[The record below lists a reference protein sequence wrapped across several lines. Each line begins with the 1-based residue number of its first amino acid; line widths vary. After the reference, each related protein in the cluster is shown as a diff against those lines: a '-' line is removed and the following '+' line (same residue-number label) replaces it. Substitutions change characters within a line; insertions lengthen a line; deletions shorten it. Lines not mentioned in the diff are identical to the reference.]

1 MYFDIHKSDKV
12 RYYYPNF
19 HMRKQRSTNLPKTT
33 QLKSHEWNSSPG
45 PWSPSSCPLLPD
57 SEPNRESFLIQADD
71 GPNAGLAFSPVLWRL
86 ILVCFPE
93 ETEIIFLV
101 SFYH

>member
-1 MYFDIHKSDKV
+1 MHFYIHKSDKV

-33 QLKSHEWNSSPG
+33 QLKSHERNSSPG

-57 SEPNRESFLIQADD
+57 SEPNRESILIQADD
-71 GPNAGLAFSPVLWRL
+71 GPSAGLGFSPVLWRL
-86 ILVCFPE
+86 ILLCFPE
-93 ETEIIFLV
+93 ETNNF
-101 SFYH
+101 SG